1 MEIFNIKLIKVDYNI
16 PFLYSAIDIN
26 VDDNLKIISFQLKID
41 SYNNEQLYIS
51 NSEYKAANLDNCTR
65 ESNLLNCEIPRENFD
80 LIANTE
86 NECGIG
92 YLPENGKWEG
102 FDFAIVN
109 INYTGYTKEDIYI
122 NLETIQ
128 EKNVDKES
136 FIAASTNIT
145 DFPNLKTEDFRLEIT
160 SQIRPKCY
168 FIKHD
173 KSTPLYLTCYASDTY
188 EGIIEEIK
196 GVTLNDIHYKYNFII
211 SPRIINET
219 ITINDIESSFI
230 IHSYPEILDFTKEDS
245 PINIYLGLQKAG
257 SFENIS
263 LNVDKGDLECEDLIE
278 FKKCKVPKNHFDGK
292 KGGYY
297 LIHHLDSNNK
307 YVANFETFGVKVIL
321 PGDNVDP
328 ENSGRINKYS
338 LCLLVLICFL
348 VL

>member
-1 MEIFNIKLIKVDYNI
+1 MKYFFILVSIFALLICKEEVYEDIPIDIYSYDQEYEIGKENGIFTLESSDKFNDTFNPDDIEQLTKFDLELTGNQSDNNYTLNCRLWLDYRDKVIVLCNFNESLKTNEIIDSASIQKTVIYKTYNLNLKMEISNIKLIKLDYNV

-26 VDDNLKIISFQLKID
+26 VDDNLKIISFQLNID

-51 NSEYKAANLDNCTR
+51 NSKYKVANLDNCTR
-65 ESNLLNCEIPRENFD
+65 ESNLLNCEIPKENFD

-122 NLETIQ
+122 NLEKIQ
-128 EKNVDKES
+128 EKNVDRES
-136 FIAASTNIT
+136 FIAATTNIT
-145 DFPNLKTEDFRLEIT
+145 DLPNLKTEYFRLEIT
-160 SQIRPKCY
+160 SQIRPRCY

-211 SPRIINET
+211 
-219 ITINDIESSFI
+219 
-230 IHSYPEILDFTKEDS
+230 
-245 PINIYLGLQKAG
+245 A
-257 SFENIS
+257 
-263 LNVDKGDLECEDLIE
+263 
-278 FKKCKVPKNHFDGK
+278 
-292 KGGYY
+292 
-297 LIHHLDSNNK
+297 
-307 YVANFETFGVKVIL
+307 
-321 PGDNVDP
+321 
-328 ENSGRINKYS
+328 
-338 LCLLVLICFL
+338 
-348 VL
+348 